1 MSFILA
7 AAFSFSAFA
16 QLPRH
21 EVTIDAF
28 GGISQLNYKLEQN
41 FAGNEVTMPMK
52 LGGGFGVG
60 YTYLLAP
67 RLGLRTGVEAAIYRG
82 EFTAAKNLWIFHY
95 IDGNN
100 IHTLFLANYTTAGLS
115 NSDKIKMNEIQNVF
129 SVQLPL
135 MLQFITPIN
144 EQQSNHFY
152 IALGP
157 RFLFNVAGN
166 YRRSID
172 GYQVELA
179 AGQQAEDGKTYGQ
192 VGWGSRVIPDFE
204 TPHIPPQFIGRVGQQ
219 GQQLTADDY
228 ISSGIYLAELI
239 QPQNSKW
246 EDISGTPQDEA
257 RSFPG
262 LSSKGG
268 FKPKLFNLMLSGELG
283 FRWKLSTHMALY
295 TGIYA
300 DYGLFSMVPA
310 HTADFINVN
319 NTKAAFAD
327 KSVLESRFDNI
338 EISASDAGNNYIAP
352 KVNNHGRMNIAS
364 RLGNLGAG
372 LKLRLAFGAA
382 PKSREPEVIY
392 IERIRRDTV
401 YQNKTRTVR
410 DTVYQNQN
418 KIIHQKETVRDTVV
432 IVKEVPVDI
441 QKTMMELSNTMFDFD
456 KYVIKEA
463 AKGPLDKVVK
473 WLQENP
479 DIKVEVAGHTDF
491 VGSEEYNQTLSE
503 NRAKAVYNYFISK
516 GVSKSRLNYVGYGK
530 TRPIA
535 TNKTDEGRAQNR
547 RVELTII
554 Q

>member
-1 MSFILA
+1 M
-7 AAFSFSAFA
+7 
-16 QLPRH
+16 
-21 EVTIDAF
+21 
-28 GGISQLNYKLEQN
+28 
-41 FAGNEVTMPMK
+41 
-52 LGGGFGVG
+52 
-60 YTYLLAP
+60 
-67 RLGLRTGVEAAIYRG
+67 
-82 EFTAAKNLWIFHY
+82 
-95 IDGNN
+95 
-100 IHTLFLANYTTAGLS
+100 
-115 NSDKIKMNEIQNVF
+115 
-129 SVQLPL
+129 
-135 MLQFITPIN
+135 
-144 EQQSNHFY
+144 
-152 IALGP
+152 
-157 RFLFNVAGN
+157 
-166 YRRSID
+166 
-172 GYQVELA
+172 
-179 AGQQAEDGKTYGQ
+179 
-192 VGWGSRVIPDFE
+192 
-204 TPHIPPQFIGRVGQQ
+204 
-219 GQQLTADDY
+219 
-228 ISSGIYLAELI
+228 
-239 QPQNSKW
+239 
-246 EDISGTPQDEA
+246 
-257 RSFPG
+257 
-262 LSSKGG
+262 
-268 FKPKLFNLMLSGELG
+268 
-283 FRWKLSTHMALY
+283 
-295 TGIYA
+295 
-300 DYGLFSMVPA
+300 
-310 HTADFINVN
+310 N

-338 EISASDAGNNYIAP
+338 EISASDAGNSYIAP

-418 KIIHQKETVRDTVV
+418 KIIHQTETVRDTVV

-491 VGSEEYNQTLSE
+491 IGSEEYNQTLSE